1 MTDNQETAED
11 TNLEEAL
18 AGGFEFEELLTLAP
32 QQPNYGFSLV
42 HDRVFVTWFDAKP
55 VPDQEYQFV
64 SEPMSIELTEEEA
77 NDFHGLLNAQMDQLQ
92 ALLEGFVKNREGVP
106 DCADPDTLIDA

>member
-1 MTDNQETAED
+1 MTDNNETVED
-11 TNLEEAL
+11 INLEEAL

-55 VPDQEYQFV
+55 TADQEYLFV
-64 SEPMSIELTEEEA
+64 SEPMSIELNEEEA
-77 NDFHGLLNAQMDQLQ
+77 NDFHALLNAQMDQLQ
-92 ALLEGFVKNREGVP
+92 GLLEGFVKNREGP
-106 DCADPDTLIDA
+106 DCGDLDQPVDA